1 MLRMLLLAIA
11 LMAASCA
18 KPKPKP
24 NRPSWFI
31 ESDDRGIVKVRLGQE
46 TYTAVCEH
54 YVVLATHTVR
64 EGPSAC
70 EIPATVAGRTIPTA
84 NRKYDSLGQV
94 VITELTILQQ
104 GEEPYRL
111 VLRRYSE
118 GDPAGGIYESFQVV
132 GYWPKHRPK
141 RQPFIRPIYITE
153 DA

>member
-1 MLRMLLLAIA
+1 MTSRYQQPALRQTQTHPPEF
-11 LMAASCA
+11 S
-18 KPKPKP
+18 
-24 NRPSWFI
+24 I
-31 ESDDRGIVKVRLGQE
+31 ESDDHGILTVRLGQE
-46 TYTAVCEH
+46 AYTAICEH
-54 YVVLATHTVR
+54 YVVLATHAVR

>member
-132 GYWPKHRPK
+132 GYRPK